1 MNTSAIA
8 ILVAAGSGRRMGFDK
23 LSAQLAGMSVLER
36 SIMAFDDAALIEAI
50 IVVTSSAN
58 DAQVREWCESGRF
71 LKLRTAVAGGN
82 ERADSVAA
90 GVAAVAADFDGVIAV
105 HDAARPLIS
114 TVAINDVVAAASEC
128 GAATIAR
135 PIADTLKRVNAQGV
149 VVDAVSRDGMWAMET
164 PQCARADWMREAV
177 ALVRE
182 QDSETITDEVTALQA
197 AGRAVKVVRC
207 GSPNLKIT
215 FPGDV
220 ELAERLLAG
229 GGDNA

>member
-1 MNTSAIA
+1 
-8 ILVAAGSGRRMGFDK
+8 MGFDK
-23 LSAQLAGMSVLER
+23 LSAQLAGMTVLER
-36 SIMAFDDAALIEAI
+36 SIVAFDDAASIEAI

-71 LKLRTAVAGGN
+71 SKLRTVVSGGV

-90 GVAAVAADFDGVIAV
+90 GVAAVGADFDGVIAV

-114 TVAINDVVAAASEC
+114 TSAIDEAVAVAGEY

-135 PIADTLKRVNAQGV
+135 PIADTLKRVNEDGV
-149 VVDAVSRDGMWAMET
+149 VVDSVSRDGMWAMET

-177 ALVRE
+177 EKARE
-182 QDSETITDEVTALQA
+182 LDAGTITDEVTALQA

-207 GSPNLKIT
+207 STPNLKIT

-220 ELAERLLAG
+220 ELAARMLASG
-229 GGDNA
+229 GGNA